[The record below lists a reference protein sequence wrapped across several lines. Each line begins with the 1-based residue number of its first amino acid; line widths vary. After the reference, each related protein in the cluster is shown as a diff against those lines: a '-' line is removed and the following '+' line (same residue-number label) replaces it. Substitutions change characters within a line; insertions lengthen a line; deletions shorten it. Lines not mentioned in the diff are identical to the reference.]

1 MVHAEHV
8 MPTPATLDASA
19 SATWVGM
26 RALPVP
32 NLLFDVTSAVL
43 VDANAAGAALW
54 CGPSRLHAWPLVL
67 DRAMPA
73 WGQMRAVLA
82 TAATHAADEVALCLW
97 TAAGVLTR
105 PGRITPLGDGVHV
118 ALAFD
123 ETPNVAAVASSGTA
137 VPSPADAENVP
148 SRHARNAKLAHE
160 LRTPI
165 GAVAAYA
172 EVLAGEHFGP
182 LGNDRYREYAR
193 NMRES
198 ALHALAVIEGMMGLS
213 REESGTRR
221 ELRFRDVDP
230 GAVAHNCLS
239 VIRPIAEAADVRL
252 EACVPADLPLIIADE
267 VSLRQMLLNL
277 LTNAVKFARPSDR
290 VTLAVSYDDDGTLAF
305 AVEDT
310 GPGLAATRRPETPQ
324 GKGLGLGLPL
334 TRELAEANGA
344 ALAIESE
351 PGHGTRARISFSH
364 TRVVV

>member
-1 MVHAEHV
+1 M
-8 MPTPATLDASA
+8 
-19 SATWVGM
+19 
-26 RALPVP
+26 
-32 NLLFDVTSAVL
+32 L
-43 VDANAAGAALW
+43 VDGNAAGLALW
-54 CGPSRLHAWPLVL
+54 WGRQRQRPLPVAL
-67 DRAMPA
+67 DRAMPSWA
-73 WGQMRAVLA
+73 LLRA
-82 TAATHAADEVALCLW
+82 AAAGESTSKDVVRSLTLCLW
-97 TAAGVLTR
+97 TAAAAVTCSGWLA
-105 PGRITPLGDGVHV
+105 GLGDGRHV
-118 ALAFD
+118 AATLEEPSARFSDPLPLPAAD
-123 ETPNVAAVASSGTA
+123 ERTAASR
-137 VPSPADAENVP
+137 
-148 SRHARNAKLAHE
+148 RHARSAKLAHE

-213 REESGTRR
+213 REESGARR

-230 GAVAHNCLS
+230 AEVARNCLS
-239 VIRPIAEAADVRL
+239 VIRPIADAADVRL
-252 EACVPADLPLIIADE
+252 EACVPDDLPLIIADD

-290 VTLAVSYDDDGTLAF
+290 VALAVSYDADGTLTF

-310 GPGLAATRRPETPQ
+310 GPGLAATRRPEAPQ